1 MATIEKRFVFELTPD
16 EKTWLSFAN
25 LALAQI
31 CEQLDNEEIEYV
43 MNSETGEI
51 MEIKD
56 FKRAFQIFDYLLD
69 GNMELKY

>member
-16 EKTWLSFAN
+16 EKTWLAFAN
-25 LALAQI
+25 LGLAKI
-31 CEQLDNEEIEYV
+31 IDQLENEEINYV

-51 MEIKD
+51 MEIQD
-56 FKRAFQIFDYLLD
+56 FKRAYQIIEYLLD

>member
-56 FKRAFQIFDYLLD
+56 FKRAFQIIDYLLD